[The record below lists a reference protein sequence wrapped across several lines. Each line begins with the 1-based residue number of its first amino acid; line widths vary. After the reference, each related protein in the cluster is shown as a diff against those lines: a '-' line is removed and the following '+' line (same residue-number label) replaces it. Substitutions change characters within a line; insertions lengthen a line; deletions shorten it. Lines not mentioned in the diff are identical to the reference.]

1 VDQILHRGSS
11 AFLGSLAALSAL
23 GFSKKS
29 TDGGGGIL
37 MLNPRH
43 TLAVFV
49 LLAGVSLWLAF
60 FFSQ

>member
-1 VDQILHRGSS
+1 VDQIFYRRSE
-11 AFLGSLAALSAL
+11 AFLGALAALSAL

-49 LLAGVSLWLAF
+49 LLAGVFLWLAF
-60 FFSQ
+60 FFSR